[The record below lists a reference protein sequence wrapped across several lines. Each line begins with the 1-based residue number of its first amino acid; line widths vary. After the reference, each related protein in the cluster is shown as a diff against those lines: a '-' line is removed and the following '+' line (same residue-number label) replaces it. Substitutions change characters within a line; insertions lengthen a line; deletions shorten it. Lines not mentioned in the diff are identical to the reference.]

1 MGKISM
7 YENTYIKI
15 NIKIDNFDIYVNYIQ
30 KATRNDSYTLLS
42 NSIYLRY
49 RKNSENEAH

>member
-1 MGKISM
+1 M

-42 NSIYLRY
+42 HSIYLRY

>member
-1 MGKISM
+1 M